1 MLLTVRLLGFGQK
14 VLRLKYCENAHARCI
29 TAAEGDLRMAS
40 GDELVKYITERV
52 VTYIETPKEE
62 RRRNSR
68 PKEPWAEKWFGMI
81 PLGLT
86 LMKREPGRKRKR

>member
-1 MLLTVRLLGFGQK
+1 
-14 VLRLKYCENAHARCI
+14 
-29 TAAEGDLRMAS
+29 MAS
-40 GDELVKYITERV
+40 GDELVKYITERF

-62 RRRNSR
+62 RKLRSK

-86 LMKREPGRKRKR
+86 LMKRQTGRKKQR